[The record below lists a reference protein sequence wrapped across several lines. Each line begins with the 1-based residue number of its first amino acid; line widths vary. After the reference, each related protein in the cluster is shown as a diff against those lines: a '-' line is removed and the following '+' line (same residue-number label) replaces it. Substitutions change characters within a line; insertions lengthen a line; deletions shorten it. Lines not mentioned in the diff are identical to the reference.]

1 VSTNDATTTACPTT
15 RPRYPRLATTQ
26 LLEDFRD
33 QQQRCGTS
41 ARQFAKQQQLPRATL
56 QAWLDRQRRL
66 DLDPVVVQFF
76 DSPVGLAFLHRLVAA
91 AHLVFGLQGSA
102 GIRLLSDFFRLGQL
116 DRFVAASYG
125 SRQQFTATLEQGVID
140 FAAAQRAQLAQDM
153 APKEIAVAEDET
165 YHPDIC
171 LVAIEPVSNFL
182 LVEQYAAQRD
192 AVTWNAAL
200 QQGLQGLPVTVV
212 QSVSDEAKG
221 LLAHAATGLGVP
233 HSPDVFHMQ
242 HEQSRGTAPVLA
254 AQRRQAQA
262 ALQQAQQQLAA
273 AQQAQQQTQ
282 QQAAQNIRPPGRP
295 PDHERRVQQAAA
307 AVADS
312 QRRLA
317 SCEQRQEQAR
327 AAIRQVSAADHPFA
341 LDSGRAQGAPVVE
354 QRLTAACVQLA
365 AVAEAAALPE
375 GSQQRLAKA
384 RRVLPGL
391 VAAVAFFW
399 LRVRAAVQPLG
410 AQAWGWAERLTA
422 GMYLRR
428 VASKQRTAEQR
439 ASLRALAEQCLA
451 EARSLGVEPPGGW
464 EAAERL
470 AWEWSGW
477 FQRSSSCVEG
487 RNGQLALRHHSLHKL
502 SARKLQALTALHN
515 YWIKRGGQTA
525 AERFFGKKPADLF
538 EWLLARLPL
547 PTRPARPRQ
556 NVA

>member
-1 VSTNDATTTACPTT
+1 VSTNDATTTATPEAS
-15 RPRYPRLATTQ
+15 PRYPRLATSQ
-26 LLEDFRD
+26 LLDDFRD

-41 ARQFAKQQQLPRATL
+41 TRQFAQQQQLPRSTL
-56 QAWLDRQRRL
+56 QAWLDRQRHL
-66 DLDPVVVQFF
+66 DLDPAVVQFF
-76 DSPVGLAFLHRLVAA
+76 DSTVGLAFLHRLVAA

-102 GIRLLSDFFRLGQL
+102 GLRLLTDFFRLGQL

-125 SRQQFTATLEQGVID
+125 ARQQFAAALEQGVID
-140 FAAAQRAQLAQDM
+140 FAAAQRQQLAQDM

-192 AVTWNAAL
+192 AATWNAAL
-200 QQGLQGLPVTVV
+200 QQGLLGLPVIVV
-212 QSVSDEAKG
+212 QSVGDEAKG
-221 LLAHAATGLGVP
+221 LIAHAQVGLGVP
-233 HSPDVFHMQ
+233 HSPDVFHVQ

-254 AQRRQAQA
+254 AQQRQAQRA
-262 ALQQAQQQLAA
+262 VEQAQQHYALVQQAQHEA
-273 AQQAQQQTQ
+273 Q
-282 QQAAQNIRPPGRP
+282 QQAAMNIRAPGRP
-295 PDHERRVQQAAA
+295 PDHARRVQTAAA
-307 AVADS
+307 TLADC
-312 QRRLA
+312 QQRLA

-327 AAIRQVSAADHPFA
+327 AAIRQVSAADHPFD

-354 QRLTAACVQLA
+354 QRLRAACAQLE
-365 AVAEAAALPE
+365 AVAEAASLPE
-375 GSQQRLAKA
+375 GSRRRLAKA

-399 LRVRAAVQPLG
+399 LRVRTA
-410 AQAWGWAERLTA
+410 AQALGPEAWGPAERLTA

-439 ASLRALAEQCLA
+439 AALRALAEQCLA
-451 EARSLGVEPPGGW
+451 EARSLGVLPPCGW
-464 EAAERL
+464 QEAERL

-502 SARKLQALTALHN
+502 SPRKLAVLTALHN

-525 AERFFGKKPADLF
+525 AERFFGKKPANLF

-547 PTRPARPRQ
+547 PARPARPRQ
-556 NVA
+556 KVA